1 MEFFGQS
8 YVTPASPASPL
19 VRPLSEDPAF
29 FGRSG
34 PHRHDPRFPMYP
46 VETTA
51 AAVVRPDAV
60 PFMDR

>member
-1 MEFFGQS
+1 MEFLRQS
-8 YVTPASPASPL
+8 FITLTSPTSPL
-19 VRPLSEDPAF
+19 VRPLSDDPAL

-34 PHRHDPRFPMYP
+34 PHRHDPRFPIHP